1 MAKNEGLTA
10 LRDAYVFEFLDLP
23 ESYKEKDLR
32 RQIVSNL
39 KDFILEFGKDFAFVG
54 EEYRLQVGNTDFF
67 IDLLF
72 YNRVL
77 SCLVAIE
84 LKIGIF
90 KPEHLGQLN
99 FYLEAL
105 DRDVKLPNENPSK
118 DDAVVEYALSRS
130 LSPAM
135 VADYTLHLPKKEI
148 LANKLRELADLADEG
163 K

>member
-1 MAKNEGLTA
+1 M
-10 LRDAYVFEFLDLP
+10 
-23 ESYKEKDLR
+23 
-32 RQIVSNL
+32 
-39 KDFILEFGKDFAFVG
+39 G

-72 YNRVL
+72 YSRVL

-90 KPEHLGQLN
+90 NPEHLGQLN

-105 DRDVKLPNENPSK
+105 DRDVKLSNENPSVGLILCTSK

-148 LANKLRELADLADEG
+148 LANKLRELADLADED